1 MKYDRRES
9 DSPIVP
15 EKQPNKAKRGDK
27 AAEVVEGRGL
37 AKGNL
42 VQQTG
47 SAHSSGMPCNWCW
60 IGYGR

>member
-1 MKYDRRES
+1 MYDHGKS
-9 DSPIVP
+9 DSFIVP
-15 EKQPNKAKRGDK
+15 KKLPNKGRG
-27 AAEVVEGRGL
+27 APRSAEEVEGRGL